1 MSRGDNVKLGS
12 TVALLAISIMLLSG
26 APLAA
31 GIGTSTISVNSSS
44 ISVAPGHSAVVA
56 YTVSLA
62 SGSTWGTTIS
72 ASNQATLNGDG
83 ITLSFSRSYGDPTYT
98 GDLTVLLSS
107 TAVPGNY
114 TISLIATGDDPSSG
128 PANISLSVM
137 SPVLTSNT
145 PATSASNTTIPSTTV
160 PSTTTI
166 AASIYT
172 PGKSSIDYG
181 AIAAAIAIVIIVAI
195 VACLLRRKR

>member
-1 MSRGDNVKLGS
+1 MKLVS
-12 TVALLAISIMLLSG
+12 TVALLAISLMLLSG

-56 YTVSLA
+56 YTVSLT

-72 ASNQATLNGDG
+72 ASNQAALSGDG
-83 ITLSFSRSYGDPTYT
+83 ITLSFSKSYGDPTYT
-98 GDLTVLLSS
+98 GALTVLASS
-107 TAVPGNY
+107 TATPGNY
-114 TISLIATGDDPSSG
+114 TISLVATGDDPSNG
-128 PANISLSVM
+128 TADISLTVM

-145 PATSASNTTIPSTTV
+145 PTASASNTTIPSTSM

-166 AASIYT
+166 ATATVPT
-172 PGKSSIDYG
+172 PSKSNIDYG
-181 AIAAAIAIVIIVAI
+181 AIAAAIVIIVI
-195 VACLLRRKR
+195 VAVIAFLLRRKH